1 MTKEQE
7 EAIKRCK
14 QLTEAKHANWIGISN
29 QLAIAHIVDRIK
41 ELERENEEL
50 LEVKISA
57 SAANTI
63 TNLQK
68 KINEENNRCAKYA
81 VENNDLKEK
90 LSNSIPVQKVID
102 KIEQINK
109 AYEDSKD
116 ENGESGYYYPD
127 YTIKT
132 LQELLEEK

>member
-1 MTKEQE
+1 MSNIE
-7 EAIKRCK
+7 ENIKRCE
-14 QLTEAKHANWIGISN
+14 QLTEARHANWIGISN
-29 QLAIAHIVDRIK
+29 QLAIAHIVDRVK

-90 LSNSIPVQKVID
+90 LSNSISKQKVKN
-102 KIEQINK
+102 KIEEYDK
-109 AYEDSKD
+109 KMTEDKGNPNWVVAD
-116 ENGESGYYYPD
+116 RIVMNV
-127 YTIKT
+127 